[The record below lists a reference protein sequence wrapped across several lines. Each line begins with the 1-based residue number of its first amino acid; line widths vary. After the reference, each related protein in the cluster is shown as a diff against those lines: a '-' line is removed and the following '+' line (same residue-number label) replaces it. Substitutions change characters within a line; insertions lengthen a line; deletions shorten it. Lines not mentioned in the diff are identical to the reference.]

1 MDRNIKFDIA
11 IASIAVVAL
20 AIALF
25 VALMGAPR
33 IAKLELALD
42 VLTQG
47 KYNTTTVEEL
57 KGIQTQINAQPVNN
71 NQ

>member
-11 IASIAVVAL
+11 VASIAVVAL
-20 AIALF
+20 AISVF
-25 VALMGAPR
+25 VALTGGQR

-47 KYNTTTVEEL
+47 KYNVTTVEEL
-57 KGIQTQINAQPVNN
+57 KGIQAQINAQPVNS

>member
-1 MDRNIKFDIA
+1 MNKQLIA
-11 IASIAVVAL
+11 IAIAITAL
-20 AIALF
+20 ISSLT
-25 VALMGAPR
+25 VGWMMTQK
-33 IAKLELALD
+33 IEKLELALT